1 MLYGDSFVYMSI
13 LSDRGY
19 GKIYNGKVNALLHFY
34 TTRAAQTFDCAAQ
47 VGAELRYNIK
57 IISIHRYYLPD
68 LYIIQFLRKNFK
80 MIPNY
85 IMGLLLC
92 TNAMTKNC

>member
-1 MLYGDSFVYMSI
+1 M
-13 LSDRGY
+13 R
-19 GKIYNGKVNALLHFY
+19 FY

-47 VGAELRYNIK
+47 VGVELRDNIK

-68 LYIIQFLRKNFK
+68 LYIIQFMRKNFK

-85 IMGLLLC
+85 IMGLSLC

>member
-1 MLYGDSFVYMSI
+1 MLYGDSFVYMSV
-13 LSDRGY
+13 LLDRWHGI
-19 GKIYNGKVNALLHFY
+19 IYNGKLNSLY

-68 LYIIQFLRKNFK
+68 LYIIQFMRKNFK
-80 MIPNY
+80 MITNY
-85 IMGLLLC
+85 IMGLSLC

>member
-1 MLYGDSFVYMSI
+1 M
-13 LSDRGY
+13 
-19 GKIYNGKVNALLHFY
+19 HFY

-47 VGAELRYNIK
+47 VGTELRYNIK

-68 LYIIQFLRKNFK
+68 LYIIQFMRKNFK

-85 IMGLLLC
+85 IMGLSLC

>member
-1 MLYGDSFVYMSI
+1 M
-13 LSDRGY
+13 R
-19 GKIYNGKVNALLHFY
+19 FY

-92 TNAMTKNC
+92 TNAMTKKLLIFTIDVSASLRYNVEKQQIITL